1 MGALRSLTLAEM
13 SENDDSIMRN
23 ERNSDVV
30 ATGEHTLGFTALS
43 LFYFISLYSFIF
55 FFLKKISF
63 VELFAHLATRSPSFG
78 IQTNKG
84 LGTRADKPIRVQM
97 RRVGREFSSLPLFL
111 FRFLLGMN

>member
-13 SENDDSIMRN
+13 SENDDSTMRN

-55 FFLKKISF
+55 FF
-63 VELFAHLATRSPSFG
+63 
-78 IQTNKG
+78 
-84 LGTRADKPIRVQM
+84 
-97 RRVGREFSSLPLFL
+97 
-111 FRFLLGMN
+111 